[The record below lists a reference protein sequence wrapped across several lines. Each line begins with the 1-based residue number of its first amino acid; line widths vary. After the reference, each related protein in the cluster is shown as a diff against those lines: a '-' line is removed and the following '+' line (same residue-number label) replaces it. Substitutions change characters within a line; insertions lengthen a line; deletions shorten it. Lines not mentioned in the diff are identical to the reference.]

1 MSRQLL
7 KCVTQYD
14 INLFARDKE
23 RNVSIW
29 DARELKTEEKAA
41 ENFSSKTTTQ
51 FPLLHFLRL
60 QQEAS
65 HGTNIDCRHLVMA
78 SPYGVVLMDF
88 WDAADPQNKNGTMK
102 SERGETNAEE
112 NKNLGVTA
120 KSGSIGALIQQMADF
135 KQTLEFG
142 GNRNQNKQNCV
153 TTYLYQISSLK
164 EDQMIDY
171 LSTKL
176 HFLFYE
182 FLTFY

>member
-1 MSRQLL
+1 MGANIPCPSPTIARPHPQYSPAHCCGGSPHVEVVAKKSDSNVLL
-7 KCVTQYD
+7 NT

-41 ENFSSKTTTQ
+41 ENFSSETTNQ

-65 HGTNIDCRHLVMA
+65 HGTNIDRRHLVMA

-88 WDAADPQNKNGTMK
+88 WDAAEPQNKNGTSK
-102 SERGETNAEE
+102 REKGETDAEE
-112 NKNLGVTA
+112 DKNIGATA
-120 KSGSIGALIQQMADF
+120 KSGSVGALIQQMADF

-142 GNRNQNKQNCV
+142 GSQNQNQ
-153 TTYLYQISSLK
+153 
-164 EDQMIDY
+164 
-171 LSTKL
+171 
-176 HFLFYE
+176 
-182 FLTFY
+182 